1 VEMSG
6 PGAVSAW
13 LLMTVGENRQH
24 GGNAGYDDQADVYY
38 TWDSTV
44 PNHARVKVG
53 DPIAIWDKERL
64 LGLSV
69 IEEIERETKEKLLF
83 KCPYCGKAGIKQRA
97 VKQPR
102 FKCYKCSEVFETPE
116 TLTATVVEYRSRH
129 DAAWTSLD
137 GLLPGVALR
146 QLCDA
151 PRSQL
156 SMRQLR
162 WDDFREAVTLRG
174 ADRAVDRVVNR
185 APDFF
190 FPQGHQLEIVRVR
203 RGQRQFREHLLAA
216 QGEICAFT
224 GEAPPRVLDAGHLY
238 SYAEL
243 GAHHAHGGLL
253 LRRDIHRLF
262 DDGWLAVD
270 PGTLRVDVSDSL
282 EPYPQYA
289 TLHDRTLRTRVRDP
303 QVEWLARHWA
313 EHRAS

>member
-1 VEMSG
+1 MSG

-44 PNHARVKVG
+44 PNHARIKVG
-53 DPIAIWDKERL
+53 DPIAVWDKERL

-69 IEEIERETKEKLLF
+69 IEEIVRETKEKLLF
-83 KCPYCGKAGIKQRA
+83 KCPYCGKAGIKQRV
-97 VKQPR
+97 VKSPR
-102 FKCYKCSEVFETPE
+102 FKCYKCSEEFETPHA
-116 TLTATVVEYRSRH
+116 LTATVVEYRSRH

-137 GLLPGVALR
+137 GLLPGDALR

-174 ADRAVDRVVNR
+174 ADRAVDRVAHR
-185 APDFF
+185 APGFF
-190 FPQGHQLEIVRVR
+190 VPQGHHLETVRVR

-216 QGEICAFT
+216 QGEVCAFT
-224 GEAPPRVLDAGHLY
+224 GDTPPRVLEAGHLY

-243 GAHHAHGGLL
+243 GEHHEHGGLL

-282 EPYPQYA
+282 EAYPQYA
-289 TLHDRTLRTRVRDP
+289 TLHDQTLRTCLRDP
-303 QVEWLARHWA
+303 QVEWLAHHWA